1 MKVKFDLDFQPSI
14 DRAVISD
21 LASLRFAHNAENL
34 VFLGPPGVGKSH
46 LAIAMGI
53 EAVTA
58 GFKVYFVNAGTLV
71 EGLKN
76 ANMKGI
82 LEKKLKFLAKYDM
95 LIIDEM
101 GYLPFDSEGAHCF
114 FQLVSRRYEKSSMI
128 FTSNKSYGE
137 WGEIFHDH
145 VIAAAILDRILHH
158 CTTVNIKGESYRLKE
173 RRKHGLT
180 TMQKQRLFWKFGGN
194 TKVNYIYGW
203 CIFKPP

>member
-1 MKVKFDLDFQPSI
+1 MGLECKTVDYF
-14 DRAVISD
+14 
-21 LASLRFAHNAENL
+21 SLRFAHNAENL

-58 GFKVYFVNAGTLV
+58 GFKVYFVNAGALV
-71 EGLKN
+71 EGLKS
-76 ANMKGI
+76 ANLKGI
-82 LEKKLKFLAKYDM
+82 LENKLKFLAKYDV

-137 WGEIFHDH
+137 LGEVFHDR
-145 VIAAAILDRILHH
+145 VIAAAIPDRILHH
-158 CTTVNIKGESYRLKE
+158 CTTVNIKGESYRLEE

-180 TMQKQRLFWKFGGN
+180 TMQK
-194 TKVNYIYGW
+194 
-203 CIFKPP
+203 